1 MFLLTRS
8 CASQSGFQSCISY
21 QRIAESLL
29 NSPNTKLKDS
39 LLKQTL
45 VKIRA
50 NNCRQLSSQTNEQR
64 QDNPGSKKS
73 KKPMS
78 SAMKFYLERKRAHD
92 SFIAKE
98 RSEFELGKKHLANM
112 MGMNYEAMTQEDV
125 DKAIEYLFP
134 SGLYD
139 EEARPKMKPPEEVL
153 IISFILEKKG
163 FDQNAVSL
171 LICFI
176 LIVYVLLDISTSKRS
191 RIQ

>member
-8 CASQSGFQSCISY
+8 CASQSGLQSCISY

-29 NSPNTKLKDS
+29 NSRNTKLKDS
-39 LLKQTL
+39 LLKQSL
-45 VKIRA
+45 GRIRA
-50 NNCRQLSSQTNEQR
+50 NNYRQLSSQTNEQR

-153 IISFILEKKG
+153 IISLILVEKG
-163 FDQNAVSL
+163 LRPL
-171 LICFI
+171 LIYLI
-176 LIVYVLLDISTSKRS
+176 LFHSY
-191 RIQ
+191 RIMRF